1 MHLQKRLTITL
12 LLLVAVSIVTAQTGM
27 RKGPI
32 VRQVDRILIESS
44 NPKALFAFFS
54 AELQLPEA
62 WPLVENQGY
71 VSGAL
76 GAGNM
81 NIEVYR
87 FMQRGGGPARKPAVA
102 HFAGLA
108 LEAYPLAET
117 LRELKVSGISHSP
130 PQPTFSTLPDGTK
143 TVAWTIVPLPSF
155 SKSGMSIFLYEYSQA
170 FLKVDVRR
178 KQLGNR
184 LTLNNGGPLGI
195 QSVREVVMSVANF
208 AQEAAAWQKLLGPQT
223 AAGHWSPGTGPSIRV
238 IPGPQDGIQKIVLQ
252 VKSLA
257 QARKFLKNMQLLGSA
272 SANKISINPSK
283 IQGLSIALVE

>member
-1 MHLQKRLTITL
+1 LEKRLIITL
-12 LLLVAVSIVTAQTGM
+12 LLLVAVRIVTAQTGV

-44 NPKALFAFFS
+44 DPKALFAFFS
-54 AELQLPEA
+54 TYLQLPEA
-62 WPLVENQGY
+62 WPLAENQGY

-76 GAGNM
+76 GAGNV

-87 FMQRGGGPARKPAVA
+87 YAQRGNGPAHKPAAA
-102 HFAGLA
+102 HYAGLA
-108 LEAYPLAET
+108 LEPYPLAEA
-117 LRELKVSGISHSP
+117 LRELKMSGIFPGP
-130 PQPTFSTLPDGTK
+130 PQPTLSTLPDGTK
-143 TVAWTIVPLPSF
+143 GVAWTIVPLPSF
-155 SKSGMSIFLYEYSQA
+155 SKSGMSIFLHEYSPA

-195 QSVREVVMSVANF
+195 QSVREVVISAANF

-223 AAGHWSPGTGPSIRV
+223 ASGLWSLGTGPSIRV
-238 IPGPQDGIQKIVLQ
+238 IPGPQDRIQKITLQ

-257 QARKFLKNMQLLGSA
+257 QASTSLKNKNQLS
-272 SANKISINPSK
+272 SVSTKEISINPSA
-283 IQGLSIALVE
+283 IQGLTITLAEY